1 MTEFDAKE
9 TIEEILRGNKEAYG
23 RLIRIYQQPVYN
35 LAWKMTGSADDAR
48 ELTQVIFIKAYTNL
62 KRFDRNRK
70 FFSWLYRIALNETQ
84 NYLKALRRFDE
95 IEKHEFTIGETPE
108 DIYHEKERQ
117 IMIQQ
122 ALLTLRPHLR
132 SLIVLKY
139 YDGLSYEEISEVTG
153 LTVKKIKSRLFSARQ
168 ILKERLVY

>member
-1 MTEFDAKE
+1 MTEFDSKE

-23 RLIRIYQQPVYN
+23 RLIRTYQQPVYN
-35 LAWKMTGSADDAR
+35 LAWKMTGSTDDAR
-48 ELTQVIFIKAYTNL
+48 ELTQMIFIKAYINL
-62 KRFDRNRK
+62 RRFDRNRK

-84 NYLKALRRFDE
+84 NYMKASRRFEE
-95 IEKHEFTIGETPE
+95 IEKLELTIGETPE
-108 DIYHEKERQ
+108 DLYQDKEKQ

-139 YDGLSYEEISEVTG
+139 YDGLSYDEISEVTG